1 MIKHRFIIPLALTGI
16 LSMVF
21 VYLLTF
27 MLMPAAPQ
35 GDAKILIVPSGAG
48 LQKIAQL
55 LKQNGIVSS
64 RWTFVVV
71 GKLMGAERQL
81 KAGEYRVHSGM
92 SPFDILNMF
101 QSGRVLLYDVTIPE
115 GFNMHQIAKLLSENE
130 LSSSE
135 EFMKRATD
143 PTFIHS
149 LDIEADS
156 LEGYLY
162 PETYFFPKDIGVEGI
177 IQAMVSTFKN
187 IYTADMEERAQAL
200 SMTQTEVVTLASII
214 EKETS
219 IEDERP
225 LISAVFHNRLKKRI
239 PLQSDPTVIYAL
251 PDFDGNLKR
260 KDLLVHSPYNTYYVA
275 GLPPGPIANP
285 GQPALLATL
294 YPAEANYL
302 YFVSKN
308 DGTHYFSRTLSEHN
322 RAVERYQKRRVRAE
336 RP

>member
-16 LSMVF
+16 LSGVF
-21 VYLLTF
+21 VYFLTF
-27 MLMPAAPQ
+27 LLLPASPQ
-35 GDAKILIVPSGAG
+35 GDTKILHLPNGVG
-48 LQKIAQL
+48 LKKVAQL
-55 LKQNGIVSS
+55 LKQNGIVHSQ
-64 RWTFVVV
+64 WTFVVA
-71 GKLMGAERQL
+71 GKLMGAEREL

-101 QSGRVLLYDVTIPE
+101 RSGRVLLYELTVPE
-115 GFNMHQIAKLLSENE
+115 GFNLHQIANLLSENK
-130 LSSSE
+130 LSTYE
-135 EFMKRATD
+135 EFMKLAVD
-143 PTFIHS
+143 PTFVHS
-149 LDIEADS
+149 FGIKANT

-162 PETYFFPKDIGVEGI
+162 PETYFLPKDIGVEDI
-177 IQAMVSTFKN
+177 LRTMVSTFHGV
-187 IYTADMEERAQAL
+187 YTADMEERAQVL
-200 SMTQTEVVTLASII
+200 SMTRKEVVTLASMI

-219 IEDERP
+219 VEEERP

-260 KDLLVHSPYNTYYVA
+260 EDLLVHSPYNTYHVA

-285 GQPALLATL
+285 GQAALLATL
-294 YPAEANYL
+294 YPAETSYL

-322 RAVERYQKRRVRAE
+322 RAVERYQKRRVQAE
-336 RP
+336 HP